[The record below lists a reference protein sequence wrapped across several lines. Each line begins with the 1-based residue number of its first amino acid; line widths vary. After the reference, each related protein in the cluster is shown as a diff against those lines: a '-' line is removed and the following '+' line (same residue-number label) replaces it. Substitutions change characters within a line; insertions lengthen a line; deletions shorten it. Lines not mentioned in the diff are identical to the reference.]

1 MKFYGMQKM
10 TLLDYPGYVA
20 CTLFT
25 GGCNF
30 RCPFCHNALL
40 VLDLDEKYTIPEE
53 EVLAFLKK
61 RQGLLDGVCVTGG
74 EPLINKDIGDFLSKV
89 KELGFK
95 IKLDTNGTNPS
106 LLKELVSQNLVD
118 YVAVDIKNSPEKYA
132 ETVGLKSFDMSTI
145 NETVNFLMTGS
156 VDYEFRTTVTK
167 QFHTEKSMEE
177 AARFIRGAKRYF
189 LQNFVDSGN
198 LIGSGITGQSKE
210 EMEKLLA
217 VVKKYVPDS
226 CLRGI

>member
-40 VLDLDEKYTIPEE
+40 VLDLDENYTILEE

-95 IKLDTNGTNPS
+95 IKLDTNGTNPA

>member
-40 VLDLDEKYTIPEE
+40 VLDLDENYTIPEE

-95 IKLDTNGTNPS
+95 IKLDTNGTNPA
-106 LLKELVSQNLVD
+106 LLKELVSQKLVD

-145 NETVNFLMTGS
+145 NETVNFLMNGC

-210 EMEKLLA
+210 EMEKLLS

>member
-40 VLDLDEKYTIPEE
+40 VLDLDENYTIPEE

-95 IKLDTNGTNPS
+95 IKLDTNGTNPA
-106 LLKELVSQNLVD
+106 LLKELVSQKLVD

-145 NETVNFLMTGS
+145 KQTVNFLMSGC

>member
-40 VLDLDEKYTIPEE
+40 VLDLDENYTILEE

-95 IKLDTNGTNPS
+95 IKLDTNGTNPA

-145 NETVNFLMTGS
+145 NETVNFLMSGC
-156 VDYEFRTTVTK
+156 VDYEYRTTVTK

>member
-40 VLDLDEKYTIPEE
+40 VLDLDENYTIPEE
-53 EVLAFLKK
+53 EVLAFLRK

-95 IKLDTNGTNPS
+95 IKLDTNGTNPA
-106 LLKELVSQNLVD
+106 LLKELVSQKLVD

-145 NETVNFLMTGS
+145 NETVNFLMNGC

-210 EMEKLLA
+210 EMEKLLS

>member
-40 VLDLDEKYTIPEE
+40 VLDLDENYTIPEE

-95 IKLDTNGTNPS
+95 IKLDTNGTNPA

-145 NETVNFLMTGS
+145 NQTVNFLMTGC

>member
-40 VLDLDEKYTIPEE
+40 VLDLDENYTISEE

-95 IKLDTNGTNPS
+95 IKLDTNGTNPA

>member
-20 CTLFT
+20 CTLST
-25 GGCNF
+25 GGCNL

-40 VLDLDEKYTIPEE
+40 VLDLDENYTIPEE

-95 IKLDTNGTNPS
+95 IKLDTNGTNPA

-210 EMEKLLA
+210 EMEKLLS